1 TLPSATIGALGALLL
16 TGRELDMVGIIG
28 IVLLIGN
35 DKKNDNMM
43 IDFALVAQREEQKSA
58 RDAIFSAAM
67 VRLVTMLMT
76 TFAALFMALPWMF
89 ALGAG
94 ALLRRSLGLVMVG
107 GLLCSQLLT
116 LYTTAVVYL
125 FYDRWTRT
133 RRYVLKG
140 QQS

>member
-1 TLPSATIGALGALLL
+1 AIVMLFG
-16 TGRELDMVGIIG
+16 VG
-28 IVLLIGN
+28 
-35 DKKNDNMM
+35 KKNAIMM

-58 RDAIFSAAM
+58 HDAIFSAAM
-67 VRLVTMLMT
+67 VRLRPILMT
-76 TFAALFMALPWMF
+76 TFAALIRALPLMF

-94 ALLRRSLGLVMVG
+94 AELRRPLGLVMVG

-125 FYDRWTRT
+125 FFDRWTRP
-133 RRYVLKG
+133 RRYGLKG